1 MTLTDIAR
9 QVFIKDRFALHTGI
23 EITNVE
29 PHNATCSL
37 QLDQRHRNARGAVMG
52 GVMFTLA
59 DFAAAVAAN
68 SDSLTA
74 ENVDTN
80 TPTELHWVSLN
91 ANIHWLASATGDKL
105 TASSQPIKHG
115 RSTAVYHT
123 VISSGDRIVATVDT
137 TMMHV

>member
-9 QVFIKDRFALHTGI
+9 HVFIKDRFALHTGI

-29 PHNATCSL
+29 PHTAACCL

-68 SDSLTA
+68 SDSLTEEA
-74 ENVDTN
+74 AGTDT
-80 TPTELHWVSLN
+80 PPELHWVSLN
-91 ANIHWLASATGDKL
+91 ANIHWLANATGDKL
-105 TASSQPIKHG
+105 TALSQPIKHG
-115 RSTAVYHT
+115 RSTALYHT
-123 VISSGDRIVATVDT
+123 VISSDGRVVATVDT